1 MRIAII
7 PTDDVQLL
15 SELDKRMFNDY
26 DAFEPEDFLDYACF
40 LVQIDGEFIGSVV
53 LQDNFTVGTGFDGK
67 ETAELGT
74 LYIVSTGII
83 PQYQGRGI
91 GKIVKAWEVGY
102 ARGRGFKRVV
112 TNVRQNNQRAI
123 NLNNRFGFVSTRTIP
138 NYYDDGENSIVMEL
152 AL

>member
-67 ETAELGT
+67 ETAELWDT
-74 LYIVSTGII
+74 VYCQHWYNPSVS
-83 PQYQGRGI
+83 R
-91 GKIVKAWEVGY
+91 
-102 ARGRGFKRVV
+102 ARYRKD
-112 TNVRQNNQRAI
+112 
-123 NLNNRFGFVSTRTIP
+123 S
-138 NYYDDGENSIVMEL
+138 
-152 AL
+152 